1 LLVVA
6 AVLVCPASGVAGSPR
21 VRLPRDHFGHPA
33 SSIEW
38 WYFTA
43 LVHDSAGRPYS
54 VFFTLFSS
62 RGLLLP
68 VAQVRDLQTGSVVGQ
83 NEQVGPGRV
92 GAASID
98 VSIRGSRLRYQPTT
112 ESWRFSSSGLRLHV
126 SLQQRP
132 EKPYVLHGDGT
143 GVILQ
148 STAGRSHYYSDTRM
162 RASGTLRVG
171 GKTVTVTGE
180 SWFDHQW
187 GNFLNDPR
195 AFDWDW
201 FSCRFDDRSELML
214 YQFLDRK
221 TGRPLASFR
230 NGTFVDRSGHA
241 LGLTAF
247 TAAHGTRVL
256 RAAGHA
262 WPLDWSLRV
271 PRLGVTE
278 HVRALF
284 PNQLV
289 RTTSLPTFWEGAAQA
304 TGSHDG
310 TCFVEISYR

>member
-1 LLVVA
+1 VQ
-6 AVLVCPASGVAGSPR
+6 
-21 VRLPRDHFGHPA
+21 LPRDHFGHPA

-43 LVHDSAGRPYS
+43 LVHDSEGQRFS

-68 VAQVRDLQTGSVVGQ
+68 VAQVRDLQTGNVVGQ
-83 NEQVGPGRV
+83 SEQVGPGRV
-92 GAASID
+92 GPASLD
-98 VSIRGSRLRYQPTT
+98 VSIRGSRLRYQPTADT
-112 ESWRFSSSGLRLHV
+112 WTFSNSGPRLHL
-126 SLQQRP
+126 SLRQRP
-132 EKPYVLHGDGT
+132 EKPYALHGNGT
-143 GVILQ
+143 GVIRQ
-148 STAGRSHYYSDTRM
+148 STAGRSQYYSDTRM

-180 SWFDHQW
+180 SWLDHQW

-195 AFDWDW
+195 AFNWDW
-201 FSCRFDDRSELML
+201 FSCRFNDRSELML

-230 NGTFVDRSGHA
+230 NGTFVNRSGHA
-241 LGLTAF
+241 FGLTAF

-262 WPLDWSLRV
+262 WPLDWNLRV
-271 PRLGVTE
+271 PRLGLNE

-304 TGSHDG
+304 TGSYTG